1 MLTPSKETVYLG
13 FRLETKDMTI
23 QITEETSEDKDQ
35 WNEIIDEFQ

>member
-1 MLTPSKETVYLG
+1 MLIPSKETVYQG
-13 FRLETKDMTI
+13 FWPKSKDMTI